1 MRCVC
6 YKRVSTAN
14 QELENQTDSI
24 EKQIEL
30 FGWNKVGEY
39 SEVIS
44 GMKSRDTRPQLRKLL
59 ADARKR
65 KFDRVIVFELSRLG
79 RNTIDTLT
87 TLKSF
92 EEKGINVVVRGMGNL
107 QSLVNG
113 KKNPIWNL
121 ITSVMSSLY
130 ELERENILE
139 RTEMGRKMYVMNGGK
154 LGRKVGTVESRDSF
168 LQKDRTKKIFNLLEK
183 GKSVRDISG
192 RLGVST
198 KTVVKVRKYWDKPR
212 KEYVEGLENQPVVS
226 SMEFVDLMLWEEN

>member
-1 MRCVC
+1 MRVK
-6 YKRVSTAN
+6 YNRTSTIQQEGERFKLDKDNYDLTIFDKGVSGKIPFSEREGGIKLTN
-14 QELENQTDSI
+14 LVNE
-24 EKQIEL
+24 
-30 FGWNKVGEY
+30 GKVK
-39 SEVIS
+39 EV
-44 GMKSRDTRPQLRKLL
+44 
-59 ADARKR
+59 
-65 KFDRVIVFELSRLG
+65 VVEELSRLG

-107 QSLVNG
+107 QSMIDG

-154 LGRKVGTVESRDSF
+154 LGRKVGTTESRKDF
-168 LQKDRTKKIFNLLEK
+168 LNKERTKKIMNLLDK

-198 KTVVKVRKYWDKPR
+198 KTIVKVRKYTISDMNTNVLFIGFTLIELTKMF
-212 KEYVEGLENQPVVS
+212 L
-226 SMEFVDLMLWEEN
+226 

>member
-1 MRCVC
+1 MRVK
-6 YKRVSTAN
+6 YNRTSTIQQEGERFKLDKDNYDLTIFDKGVSGKIPFSEREGGIKLTKLVN
-14 QELENQTDSI
+14 E
-24 EKQIEL
+24 
-30 FGWNKVGEY
+30 GKVT
-39 SEVIS
+39 EVI
-44 GMKSRDTRPQLRKLL
+44 
-59 ADARKR
+59 
-65 KFDRVIVFELSRLG
+65 VEELSRLG

-107 QSLVNG
+107 QSMIDG

-154 LGRKVGTVESRDSF
+154 LGRKVGSVENRKEF
-168 LQKDRTKKIFNLLEK
+168 LQKDRTKKIISLLDK
-183 GKSVRDISG
+183 GKSVRDISS

-198 KTVVKVRKYWDKPR
+198 KTIVKVRKY
-212 KEYVEGLENQPVVS
+212 VEV
-226 SMEFVDLMLWEEN
+226 

>member
-1 MRCVC
+1 MRVK
-6 YKRVSTAN
+6 YNRTSTIQQEGERFKLDKDIYDLTIFDKGVSGKIPFSEREGGIKLTKLVNEGRV
-14 QELENQTDSI
+14 
-24 EKQIEL
+24 K
-30 FGWNKVGEY
+30 
-39 SEVIS
+39 EV
-44 GMKSRDTRPQLRKLL
+44 
-59 ADARKR
+59 
-65 KFDRVIVFELSRLG
+65 VVEELSRLG

-107 QSLVNG
+107 QSMIDG

-154 LGRKVGTVESRDSF
+154 LGRKVGSVENRKEF
-168 LQKDRTKKIFNLLEK
+168 LQKDKTKKIVSLLEK
-183 GKSVRDISG
+183 GKSVRDISS

-198 KTVVKVRKYWDKPR
+198 KTIVKVRKY
-212 KEYVEGLENQPVVS
+212 VEV
-226 SMEFVDLMLWEEN
+226 

>member
-1 MRCVC
+1 MKVKYNRTSTIQQEGERFKLDKDN
-6 YKRVSTAN
+6 YDLTIFDKGVSGKIPFS
-14 QELENQTDSI
+14 EREGGIKL
-24 EKQIEL
+24 
-30 FGWNKVGEY
+30 NKLVEEGKVK
-39 SEVIS
+39 EV
-44 GMKSRDTRPQLRKLL
+44 
-59 ADARKR
+59 
-65 KFDRVIVFELSRLG
+65 VVEELSRLG

-107 QSLVNG
+107 QSMIDG

-154 LGRKVGTVESRDSF
+154 LGRKVGSVENRKDF
-168 LQKDRTKKIFNLLEK
+168 LQKDRTKKIISLLEK
-183 GKSVRDISG
+183 GKSVRDISH

-198 KTVVKVRKYWDKPR
+198 KTIVKVRKY
-212 KEYVEGLENQPVVS
+212 VEI
-226 SMEFVDLMLWEEN
+226 

>member
-1 MRCVC
+1 MKVKYNRTSTIQQEGERFKLDKDN
-6 YKRVSTAN
+6 YDLTIFDKGVSGK
-14 QELENQTDSI
+14 I
-24 EKQIEL
+24 P
-30 FGWNKVGEY
+30 F
-39 SEVIS
+39 SEREGGI
-44 GMKSRDTRPQLRKLL
+44 KLTNL
-59 ADARKR
+59 VNEGLVKE
-65 KFDRVIVFELSRLG
+65 VVVEELSRLG

-107 QSLVNG
+107 QSMIDG

-154 LGRKVGTVESRDSF
+154 LGRKIGSVENRKEF
-168 LQKDRTKKIFNLLEK
+168 LQKDKTKKIVSLLEK
-183 GKSVRDISG
+183 GKSVRDISS

-198 KTVVKVRKYWDKPR
+198 KTIVKVRKY
-212 KEYVEGLENQPVVS
+212 VEV
-226 SMEFVDLMLWEEN
+226 

>member
-1 MRCVC
+1 M
-6 YKRVSTAN
+6 
-14 QELENQTDSI
+14 E
-24 EKQIEL
+24 
-30 FGWNKVGEY
+30 
-39 SEVIS
+39 
-44 GMKSRDTRPQLRKLL
+44 
-59 ADARKR
+59 
-65 KFDRVIVFELSRLG
+65 ELSRLG

-107 QSLVNG
+107 QSMIDG

-154 LGRKVGTVESRDSF
+154 LGRKIGSVENRNEF
-168 LQKDRTKKIFNLLEK
+168 LQKDRTKKIISLLDK
-183 GKSVRDISG
+183 GKSVRDISS

-198 KTVVKVRKYWDKPR
+198 KTIVKVRKY
-212 KEYVEGLENQPVVS
+212 VEV
-226 SMEFVDLMLWEEN
+226 

>member
-1 MRCVC
+1 MRVK
-6 YKRVSTAN
+6 YNRTSTIQQEGERFKLDKDNYDLTIFDKGVSGKIPFSEREGGIKLTKLVN
-14 QELENQTDSI
+14 E
-24 EKQIEL
+24 
-30 FGWNKVGEY
+30 GKVT
-39 SEVIS
+39 EVI
-44 GMKSRDTRPQLRKLL
+44 
-59 ADARKR
+59 
-65 KFDRVIVFELSRLG
+65 VEELSRLG

-92 EEKGINVVVRGMGNL
+92 EEKGINVVVKSMGNL
-107 QSLVNG
+107 QSMVNG

-154 LGRKVGTVESRDSF
+154 LGRKVGTTESRRDFMS
-168 LQKDRTKKIFNLLEK
+168 KDRTKKIFNLLEK

-198 KTVVKVRKYWDKPR
+198 KTVVKVRKYWDSPK
-212 KEYVEGLENQPVVS
+212 KVLVEV
-226 SMEFVDLMLWEEN
+226 

>member
-1 MRCVC
+1 MKIKYNRTSTIQQEGERFKLDKDN
-6 YKRVSTAN
+6 YDLTIFDKGVSGKIPFS
-14 QELENQTDSI
+14 EREGGIKL
-24 EKQIEL
+24 
-30 FGWNKVGEY
+30 NKLVEEGKVK
-39 SEVIS
+39 EV
-44 GMKSRDTRPQLRKLL
+44 
-59 ADARKR
+59 
-65 KFDRVIVFELSRLG
+65 VVEELSRLG

-107 QSLVNG
+107 QSVIDG
-113 KKNPIWNL
+113 KRNPIWNL

-154 LGRKVGTVESRDSF
+154 LGRKVGTTESRKDF
-168 LQKDRTKKIFNLLEK
+168 LNKERTKKIMNLLDK

-198 KTVVKVRKYWDKPR
+198 KTIVKVRKYTI
-212 KEYVEGLENQPVVS
+212 S
-226 SMEFVDLMLWEEN
+226 DLNTIVLFIGFTLIELTKMFL